1 MSARTKAR
9 KRALDVLYASE
20 VRRESPVEAL
30 DRAIKDGEGPTN
42 DYTATL
48 VRGVVAEQSTIDDL
62 LGTASEGWSLDR
74 MPAVDR
80 NILRI
85 GAYELRINGLL
96 GPVLLGALPHD
107 AVSLEPRHTVVMTT
121 GEDGADLLDVLQLL
135 VDTGVEVE
143 AVREIS
149 PAHDEPEPT

>member
-1 MSARTKAR
+1 MSLPNPAPKP
-9 KRALDVLYASE
+9 D
-20 VRRESPVEAL
+20 P
-30 DRAIKDGEGPTN
+30 DPDG
-42 DYTATL
+42 
-48 VRGVVAEQSTIDDL
+48 
-62 LGTASEGWSLDR
+62 
-74 MPAVDR
+74 
-80 NILRI
+80 RI